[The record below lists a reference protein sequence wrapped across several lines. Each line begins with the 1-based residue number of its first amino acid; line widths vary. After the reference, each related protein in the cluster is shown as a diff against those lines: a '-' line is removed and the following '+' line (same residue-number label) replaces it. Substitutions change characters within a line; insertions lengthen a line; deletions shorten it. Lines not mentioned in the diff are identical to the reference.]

1 MSATPF
7 GGGGRLLRGAA
18 VAAAAGLGLTAV
30 GAALD
35 LKRALFGYH
44 VAFTYWVGIAVAAL
58 ILLMIFHAAGARW
71 MVVVRRILEV
81 IPLTTAVLAALFVP
95 VALGMRHLFPWV
107 DLGGVTGEA
116 LHLWE
121 HRRPWL
127 NVPFFL
133 LRAALYFGL
142 WIAVSHLLHRWSVR
156 QDESGSPELT
166 VKQRRLGA
174 GALPLVALAITF
186 AAFDWQMSLDA
197 SLASTIFG
205 VYYFAGSFVAAVAV
219 LILAVVA
226 ARGRGVLQGVSE
238 NHLHSLGK
246 FLLAFTAFWA
256 YIALSQYLLIWIAN
270 IPEEAPWYLLRNAG
284 GWRLVGLFLVI
295 FHFAVPFFLLLSR
308 DLKRN
313 PRALAL
319 MAGWILVVHYV
330 DVYWVVMPRLHPEAP
345 RPSLFDL
352 TAWVGI
358 GAAALAFALWRLRG
372 RHPVPVRDPFLPDSL
387 GYEPNQ

>member
-1 MSATPF
+1 VNATPS
-7 GGGGRLLRGAA
+7 GGRILAGAA

-30 GAALD
+30 LAALD
-35 LKRALFGYH
+35 LRRALFGYH

-58 ILLMIFHAAGARW
+58 MLLMIFHAAGARW
-71 MVVVRRILEV
+71 MTVVRRLLEV
-81 IPLTTAVLAALFVP
+81 IPLTIPVLLVLFLP

-116 LHLWE
+116 LHVWE

-133 LRAALYFGL
+133 LRSALYFGV
-142 WIAVSHLLHRWSVR
+142 WIAVSHLLYRWSVR
-156 QDESGSPELT
+156 QDESGAPELT
-166 VKQRRLGA
+166 LRQRRLGA

-186 AAFDWQMSLDA
+186 AAVDWQMSLDV

-226 ARGRGVLQGVSE
+226 ARGRGVLPGVNE

-270 IPEEAPWYLLRNAG
+270 IPEEAPWYLLRNAT
-284 GWRLVGLFLVI
+284 GWRGVGVFLVI
-295 FHFAVPFFLLLSR
+295 FHFVVPFFLLLSR
-308 DLKRN
+308 DLKRK
-313 PRALAL
+313 PARLAF
-319 MAGWILVVHYV
+319 MAVWILVVHYV
-330 DVYWVVMPRLHPEAP
+330 DVYWVIMPRLHPEAP
-345 RPSLFDL
+345 RPGLVDL
-352 TAWVGI
+352 SAWVGI

-372 RHPVPVRDPFLPDSL
+372 HAPVPVKDPFLPDSL

>member
-1 MSATPF
+1 MNATPF
-7 GGGGRLLRGAA
+7 GGGRLLRGAVVTAA
-18 VAAAAGLGLTAV
+18 VGLGLTAV
-30 GAALD
+30 LAALD
-35 LKRALFGYH
+35 ARRALFGYH
-44 VAFTYWVGIAVAAL
+44 VAFIYWVGIAVAAL

-71 MVVVRRILEV
+71 MTVVRRLLEV
-81 IPLTTAVLAALFVP
+81 IPLTSALLLVLFLP

-107 DLGGVTGEA
+107 DLTGVTGEA
-116 LHLWE
+116 LHVWE

-133 LRAALYFGL
+133 VRAAFYFGV
-142 WIAVSHLLHRWSVR
+142 WIAVSHLLHRWSSR
-156 QDESGSPELT
+156 QDQTGAPELT
-166 VKQRRLGA
+166 LKQRRLGA

-186 AAFDWQMSLDA
+186 AAVDWQMSLDV

-205 VYYFAGSFVAAVAV
+205 VYYFAGSFVAAVAT

-226 ARGRGVLQGVSE
+226 ARGRGLIQGVSE

-270 IPEEAPWYLLRNAG
+270 IPEEAPWYLLRNAT
-284 GWRLVGLFLVI
+284 GWRGVGLFLVI
-295 FHFAVPFFLLLSR
+295 FHFLVPFFLLLSR
-308 DLKRN
+308 DLKRK
-313 PRALAL
+313 PGRLAL
-319 MAGWILVVHYV
+319 MAVWILVVHYV
-330 DVYWVVMPRLHPEAP
+330 DVYWVVMPSLHPEAP
-345 RPSLFDL
+345 RPSLVDL

-372 RHPVPVRDPFLPDSL
+372 RHPVPVKDPFLPDSL

>member
-18 VAAAAGLGLTAV
+18 VSAAVGLGLTAV

-58 ILLMIFHAAGARW
+58 LLLMIFHAAGARW
-71 MVVVRRILEV
+71 MVVVRRILEA
-81 IPLTTAVLAALFVP
+81 IPLTTALLAALFVP

-107 DLGGVTGEA
+107 DLTGVTGEA
-116 LHLWE
+116 LDLWK

-186 AAFDWQMSLDA
+186 AAVDWQMSLDV

-226 ARGRGVLQGVSE
+226 ARGRGVLEGVSE

-284 GWRLVGLFLVI
+284 GWRVVGLFLVI
-295 FHFAVPFFLLLSR
+295 FHFVVPFFLLLSR

-372 RHPVPVRDPFLPDSL
+372 LHPVPVRDPFLPDSL

>member
-1 MSATPF
+1 MSAPPF
-7 GGGGRLLRGAA
+7 GGGRLLRGAA
-18 VAAAAGLGLTAV
+18 LVAAVSLGLTAAL
-30 GAALD
+30 AALD
-35 LKRALFGYH
+35 VRRALFGYQ

-58 ILLMIFHAAGARW
+58 LLLMIFHATGARW
-71 MVVVRRILEV
+71 MTVVRRVLEA
-81 IPLTTAVLAALFVP
+81 IPLATAPLLLLFVP

-107 DLGGVTGEA
+107 DLTGVTGEA
-116 LHLWE
+116 LRVWE

-133 LRAALYFGL
+133 VRAAIYFGL
-142 WIAVSHLLHRWSVR
+142 WIAVSHLLHRWSVQ
-156 QDESGSPELT
+156 QDETGAPELT
-166 VKQRRLGA
+166 LRQRRLGA

-186 AAFDWQMSLDA
+186 AAVDWQMSLDV

-226 ARGRGVLQGVSE
+226 ARGRGLIEGVNE

-270 IPEEAPWYLLRNAG
+270 IPEEAPWYLLRNAT
-284 GWRLVGLFLVI
+284 GWRGVGLFLVV
-295 FHFAVPFFLLLSR
+295 FHFVIPFFLLLSR
-308 DLKRN
+308 DLKRT
-313 PRALAL
+313 PGRLAF
-319 MAGWILVVHYV
+319 MAVWILVVHYV

-345 RPSLFDL
+345 RPALVDL
-352 TAWVGI
+352 TAWVGV
-358 GAAALAFALWRLRG
+358 GAAALAFVLWRLRG
-372 RHPVPVRDPFLPDSL
+372 RPPVPVGDPFLPDSL
-387 GYEPNQ
+387 RYEPNQ

>member
-7 GGGGRLLRGAA
+7 GGGRLLRLAIA
-18 VAAAAGLGLTAV
+18 TAAAGLGLTAIL
-30 GAALD
+30 AALGAR
-35 LKRALFGYH
+35 RALFGYQ
-44 VAFTYWVGIAVAAL
+44 VAFTYWVGVAVAAL

-71 MVVVRRILEV
+71 MTVVRRLLEV
-81 IPLTTAVLAALFVP
+81 IPLATAVLAVLFVP
-95 VALGMRHLFPWV
+95 VALGMRHLFPWA
-107 DLGGVTGEA
+107 DLSGVTGEA
-116 LHLWE
+116 LHLWQ

-133 LRAALYFGL
+133 VRAAIYFGL

-156 QDESGSPELT
+156 QDESGEPGLT

-174 GALPLVALAITF
+174 GALPPVALAMTF
-186 AAFDWQMSLDA
+186 AAFDWQMSLES

-205 VYYFAGSFVAAVAV
+205 VYYFAGSFVSAVAV

-226 ARGRGVLQGVSE
+226 ARGSGLLPGVTE
-238 NHLHSLGK
+238 DHLHSLGK

-270 IPEEAPWYLLRNAG
+270 LPEEAPWYLLRNAT
-284 GWRLVGLFLVI
+284 GWRSVGLFLVL
-295 FHFAVPFFLLLSR
+295 FHFVVPFFLLLSR
-308 DLKRN
+308 DLKRS
-313 PRALAL
+313 PRGLAA
-319 MAGWILVVHYV
+319 MASWILVVHYV
-330 DVYWVVMPRLHPEAP
+330 DVYWVVMPRLHPEGP
-345 RPSLFDL
+345 RPALVDL
-352 TAWVGI
+352 SAWVGI

-372 RHPVPVRDPFLPDSL
+372 RPPVPVRDPFLPDSL